1 MPDFG
6 DVRALLQRAQQ
17 PSWAL
22 WVELCTLCEG
32 WANADEFEHVVRPYV
47 HAHTARWE
55 WDESLMAAPRSWVE
69 RIARGEGAPVGAR
82 LLKKLDLY
90 DRGVGDEAL
99 EHALAHGHLLHL
111 RQLDLSQNAVGDVGA
126 HALARSGDQLGLLR
140 RLDLS
145 GNVVG
150 APGWSDLCASHGLT
164 GVKELRARGN
174 PLGVGEREE
183 RAHGTLRPEVLVLDE
198 SNLGE
203 GGAAWALRQLDL
215 SRLGDLRV
223 RRCNIDA
230 GGFEELLDELDDAPL
245 RRLEF
250 SGNRVGEDGV
260 DALRAARWLG
270 DLEHLRAYEIGPS
283 RDAMRRLARD
293 PRAST
298 AVRREAA
305 SAARGH
311 YW

>member
-17 PSWAL
+17 PSWTL
-22 WVELCTLCEG
+22 WVELCELCEG
-32 WANADEFEHVVRPYV
+32 WERADEFEHVVRPYV

-90 DRGVGDEAL
+90 DRGVEDDALLRAL
-99 EHALAHGHLLHL
+99 ERGHLLHL
-111 RQLDLSQNAVGDVGA
+111 RQLDLSQNAVSDEGA
-126 HALARSGDQLGLLR
+126 KALGEHGEQLGLLR
-140 RLDLS
+140 RLDVS
-145 GNVVG
+145 GNVIG
-150 APGWSDLCASHGLT
+150 AQGWSAICSSAGLS

-174 PLGVGEREE
+174 PLGVGERVEMQ
-183 RAHGTLRPEVLVLDE
+183 RGALRPEVLVLDE
-198 SNLGE
+198 SSLGD
-203 GGAAWALRQLDL
+203 GGAAWVLRQLDL
-215 SRLGDLRV
+215 SRLHDLKV
-223 RRCNIDA
+223 RRCSIDA
-230 GGFEELLDELDDAPL
+230 EGFEELLDELDDAPL
-245 RRLEF
+245 RRLEL
-250 SGNRVGEDGV
+250 SGNRVGEDGI
-260 DALRAARWLG
+260 DALRHARWLG
-270 DLEHLRAYEIGPS
+270 ELEHLRAYEIGPS